1 MYSKTSMELGNHE
14 LYHPHFLGYTPET
27 SIVYIIKY
35 PLYQL
40 SNQPWLPYDTPST
53 FPPNIVSGYT
63 PVFTITQHMQ
73 PLK

>member
-27 SIVYIIKY
+27 SIVYIMKY

-40 SNQPWLPYDTPST
+40 SNQP
-53 FPPNIVSGYT
+53 
-63 PVFTITQHMQ
+63 
-73 PLK
+73 